1 MTSSRVMFILN
12 DFRKVCFSWRVVCVC
27 RFLTEQFT
35 GELYH
40 YRSDASTSVFFYL
53 FLLLL
58 SSECEVSQTVRTR
71 FSSVCGLMSLAV
83 VGGTRHV
90 SEDVVCSCVASDR

>member
-1 MTSSRVMFILN
+1 MTLEKCVFRGVWFVFV
-12 DFRKVCFSWRVVCVC
+12 DFSPNTSLVSCTIIDLMLQHQF
-27 RFLTEQFT
+27 FL
-35 GELYH
+35 
-40 YRSDASTSVFFYL
+40 FFL

-58 SSECEVSQTVRTR
+58 SSECEVSQTLRTR